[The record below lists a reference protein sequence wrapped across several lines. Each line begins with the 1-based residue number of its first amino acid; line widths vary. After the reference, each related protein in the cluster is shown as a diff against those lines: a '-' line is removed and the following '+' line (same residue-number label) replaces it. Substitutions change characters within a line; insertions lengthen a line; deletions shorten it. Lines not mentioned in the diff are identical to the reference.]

1 MLLSQIPAGSR
12 VLCDANIMVYGM
24 LQAEPFAAV
33 CRAFLQRTAR
43 REITVYIA
51 ASSAADVIHRAM
63 VSEAI
68 TRFGLKSREAV
79 SYLKAHPNAVR
90 ELQRYKDVL
99 RDFTRFRV
107 IILDITYREI
117 HGSRRY
123 RDDYGLLTADSLLL
137 AVMERH
143 KLSDLVTNDE
153 DFQRVP
159 GIRVWM
165 PD

>member
-1 MLLSQIPAGSR
+1 M
-12 VLCDANIMVYGM
+12 
-24 LQAEPFAAV
+24 
-33 CRAFLQRTAR
+33 
-43 REITVYIA
+43 
-51 ASSAADVIHRAM
+51 
-63 VSEAI
+63 
-68 TRFGLKSREAV
+68 
-79 SYLKAHPNAVR
+79 
-90 ELQRYKDVL
+90 
-99 RDFTRFRV
+99 
-107 IILDITYREI
+107 TYREI

-143 KLSDLVTNDE
+143 KLGDLVTNDE